1 MLLFLP
7 LDNQKLFTNIDLLI
21 INNMFNLVI
30 FGPPGAGKGT
40 QSDKIIAKYNL
51 AHCSTGDMFRMH
63 VGNQTELGKKV
74 KEIMDS
80 GQLVPDS
87 ITIEMLEDAVQR
99 NKEATGFIYDGFPRT
114 VPQAEALDK
123 FLADKSQ
130 QIDLV
135 LQLDVTEEEIK
146 HRIAERQK
154 ISGRADDDAS
164 KLIKRID
171 EYFNKT
177 IHVLPYYQNQGK
189 VVKINGIGEIEAIF
203 GMICAAIDEKI

>member
-1 MLLFLP
+1 
-7 LDNQKLFTNIDLLI
+7 
-21 INNMFNLVI
+21 MFNLVI

-63 VGNQTELGKKV
+63 VSNQTELGKRV

-123 FLADKSQ
+123 FLADKGQ

-135 LQLDVTEEEIK
+135 LQLDVNEEEIK
-146 HRIAERQK
+146 HRIAERHK

-203 GMICAAIDEKI
+203 GMISAAIDAKI